1 MKYTPGGGT
10 CNIGV
15 NYKNIGPP
23 GPSGPPGATGSPS
36 IIPGPTGPTGPSGG
50 PIGPTGTTGRTGAT
64 GTTGAGVTGPTGSRG
79 VTGSTGATGVAGTTG
94 ATGAGVTGPTGPIG
108 PSGGPIGPT
117 GTTGRTGP
125 TGPIGPTGIAGAT
138 GVGVTGTGS
147 TGPTGPT
154 GVAGATGAGV
164 TGPTGAGVTGPTGP
178 TGVTGVTGA
187 GITGPT
193 GAGVTGPTG
202 PTGPTGVT
210 GATGAGV
217 TGPTGAGVAGPTGP
231 TGVTG
236 ATGAGVTGP
245 TGADST
251 VAGPTGPTG
260 VTGSTGAGVTGP
272 TGADS
277 TVAGPTGPTGVT
289 GATGAGVT
297 GPTGADS
304 TVAGPTG
311 PTGVTGATG
320 TGITGPTGADSTV
333 AGPTGPTGV
342 TGSTG
347 AGVTG
352 PTGPTGSIS
361 FSGPTGSILWYDGTA
376 ITGTSGF
383 SYVPGTTAQV
393 VLNGDFLPSVD
404 SIYSLGA
411 TGKSWK
417 DLHLTGQ
424 TIFLGPAKIS
434 VDGSGNFLFINGSGV
449 TASNEGITGPTGAGI
464 TGPTGADSTVAGPTG
479 VTGATGAGVT
489 GATGATGSISFSG
502 PTGAV
507 LYYDGSGITGTSTF
521 RWQELNN
528 KGLTFYSLI
537 GGASDNK
544 IVFDTSDGGMIIS
557 AMENL
562 YLFSGGTTGN
572 IVLASQNILEL
583 RGTTFQVKI
592 NGSYGSTGQYLSS
605 DGENVVWSTPP
616 TNTGPTGAT
625 GENGINGVTG
635 PTGENGTNGLNGV
648 DGVTGPTGE
657 NGINGLNGVDGVT
670 GPTGAGVTGPT
681 GTYGQ
686 SFLTFIPNNSGVV
699 QDTSNSVIFSPV
711 LVSPFGIRSN
721 EEFDLTYAG
730 LYLQFTLPPVN
741 SADQGGNVGFS
752 FSLAQVN
759 GYVIS
764 LITMSEWP
772 IGGGTISAYVY
783 KDIIYLFIN
792 GVLTN
797 LSPAF
802 TQPVFF
808 ELIND
813 ANPPSGLSYRVTN
826 IKGYP
831 IGLPGT
837 GATGAT
843 GKNGTNGAT
852 GPTGATGATGENG
865 TNGLNG
871 TNGVDGVTGATG
883 ENGTNGLNGT
893 NGVDGVTG
901 PTGEN
906 GTNGLNGTNGVGISS
921 SSIDLNGDL
930 ILTYTDSSTN
940 NAGHVVGP
948 TGATGPT
955 GENGTNGTNGL
966 NGVDGVTGP
975 TGATGSVL
983 SLGKVLIVDQVYGD
997 DLTAPITGLPY
1008 QTVEAALNGTSG
1020 TTGTTVWIMPGTYTL
1035 GGKLILPNQISL
1047 RGMSLQTCT
1056 LERSGI
1062 TADTSL
1068 LKMGENCRV
1077 EDLTLKLGSTGLYNI
1092 TGVEFGGTSSQTSKL
1107 RNSVLTVDNSEVS
1120 YLEQSNVY
1128 GVLFSG
1134 TGATGES
1141 TFSFNAIKG
1150 CTINV
1155 KSNGSGDKRGILVSG
1170 SNQVSIRD
1178 TNIYVAT
1185 PGNTGSTGSYVGV
1198 ETADLIGIGSIQLRS
1213 SSIGAPKQLV
1223 PQTFKSSDI
1232 LQTYPTSLSNPTY
1245 LASPGIQIGP
1255 GTDLVTKSA
1264 GAKPFS
1270 TYIYPTTV
1278 FYCGYGNIANNSTG
1292 YLWPGTV
1299 RFENNRYPDQTTPVA
1314 RYRVQQPAILSG
1326 LTVSCN
1332 ILTGA
1337 DQVIVTVCKNAAGGS
1352 VVSNPTVFTVTLTGT
1367 PAVLTGSFYNGSVDF
1382 ATGDFVNVFIDVT
1395 GSTLHDLAIQLDMF

>member
-236 ATGAGVTGP
+236 ATGAGV
-245 TGADST
+245 
-251 VAGPTGPTG
+251 
-260 VTGSTGAGVTGP
+260 
-272 TGADS
+272 
-277 TVAGPTGPTGVT
+277 
-289 GATGAGVT
+289 
-297 GPTGADS
+297 
-304 TVAGPTG
+304 
-311 PTGVTGATG
+311 
-320 TGITGPTGADSTV
+320 TGPTGADSTV

-635 PTGENGTNGLNGV
+635 PTGENG
-648 DGVTGPTGE
+648 
-657 NGINGLNGVDGVT
+657 INGLNGVDGVT

-852 GPTGATGATGENG
+852 GPTGA
-865 TNGLNG
+865 
-871 TNGVDGVTGATG
+871 TGATG